1 MAKVLVVDDDPDV
14 VEACRLFLE
23 SKGHAVI
30 CAFSRAEGMKA
41 IQETKPELLILDV
54 MMEQPDDGLAM
65 AQELRRTGYKA
76 PILML
81 TSISKVTGLEYG
93 KDKDLVPVDAFLEK
107 PVSAATLA
115 AKVAELL
122 KSSAAAGR
130 NPQSPSKTKKE
141 G

>member
-23 SKGHAVI
+23 SKGHSVL
-30 CAFSRAEGMKA
+30 CAYSRAEGMKA
-41 IQETKPELLILDV
+41 IKETPPELLVLDV

-81 TSISKVTGLEYG
+81 TSISKVTGMEYG
-93 KDKDLVPVDAFLEK
+93 KDKDLVPVDAFVEK

-122 KSSAAAGR
+122 AKSGLNA
-130 NPQSPSKTKKE
+130 KKS
-141 G
+141 